1 MYVVGRAGVHNG
13 NSGFRN
19 ESESPSRGEFD
30 MSNLHNRRNFLKTS
44 ALAALGSAA
53 ALNSGE
59 KRLHATQGAASTIT
73 MPQTFHLD
81 LPTGKLGPLNVTRL
95 FLGCN
100 QVSGY
105 AHSRDLKYA
114 GRLML
119 EYQTEERVLNTWQL
133 CEEQGINTLLSD
145 PFEKPARLMK
155 RYRKE
160 RGGKIQ
166 WISEVHPP
174 KGYYEIRLADLKE
187 NLKQVLDNEPNAF
200 YIQGGIC
207 DAFVHRGLLDELG
220 EALELMKK
228 TGLPSGLGAHSVE
241 TPKACMKAGFQP
253 DFFMK
258 TFHPDDYWSAT
269 PRSQRI
275 EFLVDSASPDNHDNI
290 WDIKP
295 EVTRESMA
303 TFQKPWIAFKVMAAG
318 AIPPEKAFRFAF
330 RGGAD
335 FICAGMFDF
344 QIAENVATAKKVLAE
359 TLDRTRVWM

>member
-1 MYVVGRAGVHNG
+1 
-13 NSGFRN
+13 
-19 ESESPSRGEFD
+19 
-30 MSNLHNRRNFLKTS
+30 MSDLHNRRDFLKTS

-53 ALNSGE
+53 ALNGGE
-59 KRLHATQGAASTIT
+59 KQLLATPARASAIT
-73 MPQTFHLD
+73 MPQTFQKGF
-81 LPTGKLGPLNVTRL
+81 PTGKLGTLNVTRL

-105 AHSRDLKYA
+105 SHSRDLNYVS
-114 GRLML
+114 RLMQ
-119 EYQTEERVLNTWQL
+119 EYQTDERVLNTWQL
-133 CEEQGINTLLSD
+133 AEEQGINTVLSD
-145 PFEKPARLMK
+145 PFEKPVRIMK

-166 WISEVHPP
+166 WISEVHPH
-174 KGYYEIRLADLKE
+174 KYYYDTRLADMKE
-187 NLKQVLDNEPNAF
+187 NLSQILDNEPNAL
-200 YIQGGIC
+200 YIQGGVA
-207 DAFVHRGLLDELG
+207 DSFVDRGLLDELG

-228 TGLPSGLGAHSVE
+228 SGLPSGLGAHSVE
-241 TPKACMKAGFQP
+241 NPRACMKAGIQP

-258 TFHPDDYWSAT
+258 TYHPDDYWSAT
-269 PRSQRI
+269 PRAQRI
-275 EFLVDSASPDNHDNI
+275 EFNVDSRSPNNHENI

-295 EVTRESMA
+295 EATREFMA

-344 QIAENVATAKKVLAE
+344 QIAEDVEVAKKVLAE
-359 TLDRTRVWM
+359 TLDRTRPWLA